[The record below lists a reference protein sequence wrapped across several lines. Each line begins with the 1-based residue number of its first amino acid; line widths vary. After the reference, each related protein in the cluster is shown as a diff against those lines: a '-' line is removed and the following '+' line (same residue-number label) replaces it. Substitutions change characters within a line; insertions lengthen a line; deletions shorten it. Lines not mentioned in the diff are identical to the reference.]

1 MKNEVMLNDEIK
13 SELNELG
20 KLEVGTEEYKIA
32 VEGITKLMDR
42 AIEINKINT
51 DAQYKTENMEIEN
64 GFKEKQMELDEKDRK
79 VRNILT
85 ALGIILPT
93 GVSIWGTL
101 KTLKFEEVGTITTVA
116 GKEHVRKLFN
126 LFKKWYE
133 WTGRLGNLASSFL
146 HYIYLQTMW
155 EGDFKKNRRYV
166 WAESVIKRIGFVHIK
181 NVLNASIGYL
191 KNQSLEYYQV
201 DTVNQ
206 DIVRKNIK
214 WGEEKWHYM

>member
-42 AIEINKINT
+42 AIEINTINT
-51 DAQYKTENMEIEN
+51 DAQYKMEIEN

-133 WTGRLGNLASSFL
+133 
-146 HYIYLQTMW
+146 
-155 EGDFKKNRRYV
+155 
-166 WAESVIKRIGFVHIK
+166 
-181 NVLNASIGYL
+181 
-191 KNQSLEYYQV
+191 
-201 DTVNQ
+201 
-206 DIVRKNIK
+206 
-214 WGEEKWHYM
+214 

>member
-42 AIEINKINT
+42 AIEINTINT
-51 DAQYKTENMEIEN
+51 DAQYKMEIEN

-126 LFKKWYE
+126 LFKK
-133 WTGRLGNLASSFL
+133 
-146 HYIYLQTMW
+146 
-155 EGDFKKNRRYV
+155 
-166 WAESVIKRIGFVHIK
+166 
-181 NVLNASIGYL
+181 
-191 KNQSLEYYQV
+191 
-201 DTVNQ
+201 
-206 DIVRKNIK
+206 
-214 WGEEKWHYM
+214 

>member
-1 MKNEVMLNDEIK
+1 MKNEVM
-13 SELNELG
+13 
-20 KLEVGTEEYKIA
+20 
-32 VEGITKLMDR
+32 TKLMDR

-51 DAQYKTENMEIEN
+51 DAQYKTEN
-64 GFKEKQMELDEKDRK
+64 MELDEKDRK

-133 WTGRLGNLASSFL
+133 
-146 HYIYLQTMW
+146 
-155 EGDFKKNRRYV
+155 
-166 WAESVIKRIGFVHIK
+166 
-181 NVLNASIGYL
+181 
-191 KNQSLEYYQV
+191 
-201 DTVNQ
+201 
-206 DIVRKNIK
+206 
-214 WGEEKWHYM
+214 

>member
-51 DAQYKTENMEIEN
+51 DVQYKMEIEN

-126 LFKKWYE
+126 LFKK
-133 WTGRLGNLASSFL
+133 
-146 HYIYLQTMW
+146 
-155 EGDFKKNRRYV
+155 
-166 WAESVIKRIGFVHIK
+166 
-181 NVLNASIGYL
+181 
-191 KNQSLEYYQV
+191 
-201 DTVNQ
+201 
-206 DIVRKNIK
+206 
-214 WGEEKWHYM
+214 

>member
-51 DAQYKTENMEIEN
+51 DAQYKMEIEN

-126 LFKKWYE
+126 LFKK
-133 WTGRLGNLASSFL
+133 
-146 HYIYLQTMW
+146 
-155 EGDFKKNRRYV
+155 
-166 WAESVIKRIGFVHIK
+166 
-181 NVLNASIGYL
+181 
-191 KNQSLEYYQV
+191 
-201 DTVNQ
+201 
-206 DIVRKNIK
+206 
-214 WGEEKWHYM
+214 

>member
-51 DAQYKTENMEIEN
+51 DAQYKMEIEN

-126 LFKKWYE
+126 LFNK
-133 WTGRLGNLASSFL
+133 
-146 HYIYLQTMW
+146 
-155 EGDFKKNRRYV
+155 
-166 WAESVIKRIGFVHIK
+166 
-181 NVLNASIGYL
+181 
-191 KNQSLEYYQV
+191 
-201 DTVNQ
+201 
-206 DIVRKNIK
+206 
-214 WGEEKWHYM
+214 

>member
-133 WTGRLGNLASSFL
+133 
-146 HYIYLQTMW
+146 
-155 EGDFKKNRRYV
+155 
-166 WAESVIKRIGFVHIK
+166 
-181 NVLNASIGYL
+181 
-191 KNQSLEYYQV
+191 
-201 DTVNQ
+201 
-206 DIVRKNIK
+206 
-214 WGEEKWHYM
+214 

>member
-20 KLEVGTEEYKIA
+20 KLKVGTEEYKIA

-133 WTGRLGNLASSFL
+133 WMNGTLRKLGVFVFTL
-146 HYIYLQTMW
+146 YLFTNHV
-155 EGDFKKNRRYV
+155 FYCYHFF
-166 WAESVIKRIGFVHIK
+166 I
-181 NVLNASIGYL
+181 L
-191 KNQSLEYYQV
+191 
-201 DTVNQ
+201 
-206 DIVRKNIK
+206 
-214 WGEEKWHYM
+214 